1 MVPSSLNQK
10 QNLKVYLDWYSKPA
24 RKTMTPKVLELL
36 KDGLVYLAGRDKQ
49 FRPVFVINVE
59 KVDMK
64 KVFIISMAEFK
75 FF

>member
-1 MVPSSLNQK
+1 
-10 QNLKVYLDWYSKPA
+10 
-24 RKTMTPKVLELL
+24 MTPKVLELL